1 MSKKK
6 VVFDAYALLNSPEM
20 SAYLDKQEAE
30 QAEQKKRLVAE
41 QEAKQRKTGSQ
52 QSRSVSDDELSPE
65 ALKRDNISQTT
76 GDITGRAN
84 DVWQALK
91 SGGAQLIQG
100 WLAGERSR
108 RA

>member
-41 QEAKQRKTGSQ
+41 QEAKQRKTGSPRAAFFVRQ
-52 QSRSVSDDELSPE
+52 PSSAPTSAAEAADASHAGTRPPWDFTDTSP
-65 ALKRDNISQTT
+65 S
-76 GDITGRAN
+76 
-84 DVWQALK
+84 W
-91 SGGAQLIQG
+91 
-100 WLAGERSR
+100 
-108 RA
+108 